1 MLGVLA
7 CALGQGCATSAP
19 ATSAVPA
26 AQKRPF
32 VPPFAY
38 EAYVRGELAL
48 AAQRPDQAL
57 LQFELATAAPEED
70 AFLLSRLAEAHA
82 QAGDRESAL
91 RTLADAE
98 RVDSCEPEIWLTRG
112 RWAEADQD
120 EAAAELAYRRA
131 LACAPDA
138 ERARVALYRALR
150 AGGREAEALK
160 LLSDPGG
167 AGRGPNESVRLLHAL
182 AHDDVAAA
190 RFALDSWLDA
200 GGLSGAER
208 ERVLATV
215 AARAE
220 PSLSLAFMELQ
231 RVEALVRGRGD
242 QDAWAQLAL
251 QSLDLPRLRALLA
264 EHGEGALGGPERAA
278 RYALVARDY
287 ERADLYATLA
297 LNGAANRAPSDL
309 LRALKV
315 EALSALGQA
324 DAALEETRALRDP
337 ALQRRLARA
346 QLARLGLP
354 ALAEELGAQ

>member
-1 MLGVLA
+1 
-7 CALGQGCATSAP
+7 
-19 ATSAVPA
+19 
-26 AQKRPF
+26 

-57 LQFELATAAPEED
+57 LQFELASAAPEED

-112 RWAEADQD
+112 KWAEAERDG
-120 EAAAELAYRRA
+120 AAAELAYRRA

-138 ERARVALYRALR
+138 ERARLALYRALR

-167 AGRGPNESVRLLHAL
+167 AGRGHNESVRLLHAL

-200 GGLSGAER
+200 GGLSGEER

-297 LNGAANRAPSDL
+297 MNGAASRVPSDL

-324 DAALEETRALRDP
+324 EAALEETRALRDP

-354 ALAEELGAQ
+354 ALAEELAQTD